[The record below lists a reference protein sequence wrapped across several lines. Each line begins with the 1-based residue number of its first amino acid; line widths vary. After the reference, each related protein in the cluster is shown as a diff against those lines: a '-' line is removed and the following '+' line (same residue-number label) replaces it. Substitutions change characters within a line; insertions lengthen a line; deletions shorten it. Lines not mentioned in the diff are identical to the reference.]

1 MLPLLGEKAKNSKQG
16 ILERTLGRRDGA
28 VQRKFSAE
36 NFRGESE
43 NTLWSYMLY
52 FEKVGIIKII

>member
-43 NTLWSYMLY
+43 NTLRRVLNNYKNLILAFY
-52 FEKVGIIKII
+52 D